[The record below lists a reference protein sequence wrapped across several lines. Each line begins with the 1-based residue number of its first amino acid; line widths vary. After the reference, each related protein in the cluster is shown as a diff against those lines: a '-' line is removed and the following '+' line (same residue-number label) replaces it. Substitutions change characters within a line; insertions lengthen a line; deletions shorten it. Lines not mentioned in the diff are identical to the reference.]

1 MNDAHRGSHSVLSME
16 PASDQAKNLVRMAL
30 AQILQSPPFR
40 TSRQCQDLLSY
51 VVEHSL
57 SGEDEL
63 LRERIIGIEV
73 FARQPDYDTADDPVV
88 RIRAAEIR
96 KRLAQYYQIARE
108 EQKTVRIEMPSG
120 SYKAIFEWRNEGT
133 GTLRTEPATEVGAP
147 SIAAQ
152 SPSSVVLTEEPAIH
166 PRLHRR
172 GWAILILGLLAALLA
187 WAGLSFFA
195 SADQR
200 AFDKFWS
207 PVLDSSN
214 TVLIYLGSNAVY
226 ELSPA
231 YSEAYH
237 QQHPLSKAEQMG
249 LQFYVPLSPGTKLN
263 AEDLVA
269 SKDTFVTIGDVAA
282 TTKIVTLLLQSKR
295 RFDIRYGSDVAYGDL
310 RQSPTVLVGA
320 YNNFWTIAMT
330 DNLRFV
336 FDWHQSIQDRSDSK
350 RRWSTNRDSTEDYAI
365 VSRILNSKTGGTIIT
380 VAGISHT
387 GTRAAAEFLTSP
399 TAIAALAKSL
409 PKGWE
414 KKNVQI
420 VLHTNVINQIPSAP
434 DVVATYCW

>member
-1 MNDAHRGSHSVLSME
+1 ME
-16 PASDQAKNLVRMAL
+16 PASGPKKNLVRTAL

-57 SGEDEL
+57 SGEEEL

-73 FARQPDYDTADDPVV
+73 FARQPNYDTADDPVV

-120 SYKAIFEWRNEGT
+120 SYKAIFEWRHDET
-133 GTLRTEPATEVGAP
+133 GNLSTEPAAEVIAP
-147 SIAAQ
+147 PIAAL
-152 SPSSVVLTEEPAIH
+152 SPPSAVTNEESAIQ
-166 PRLHRR
+166 PRSRAW
-172 GWAILILGLLAALLA
+172 GWPILISGLLAALLG

-200 AFDKFWS
+200 AFNKFWS

-282 TTKIVTLLLQSKR
+282 TTKIVTLLVQRKS

-310 RQSPTVLVGA
+310 RQSPTVLIGA

-336 FDWHQSIQDRSDSK
+336 FDLHQSIQDRSDPK
-350 RRWSTNRDSTEDYAI
+350 RRWSTNHDSTEDYAI
-365 VSRILNSKTGGTIIT
+365 VSRILNSKTGGTIVT
-380 VAGISHT
+380 AAGISHT
-387 GTRAAAEFLTSP
+387 GTRAAAEFLTNP
-399 TAIAALAKSL
+399 MAIAALAKSL

-414 KKNVQI
+414 NKNVQI
-420 VLHTNVINQIPSAP
+420 VLHTNVINQIPNTP
-434 DVVATYCW
+434 DVIATYCW